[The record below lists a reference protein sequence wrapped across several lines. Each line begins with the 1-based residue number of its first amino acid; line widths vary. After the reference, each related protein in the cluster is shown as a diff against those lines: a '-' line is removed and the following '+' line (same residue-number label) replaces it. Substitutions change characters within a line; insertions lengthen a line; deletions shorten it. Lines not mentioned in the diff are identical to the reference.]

1 MVIISNGLKWVKIL
15 ITKLSRN
22 FKGFERLSIL
32 GLNLGLS
39 FLILSLFLLIQP
51 SHSYAQTVDQL
62 KTYQQQIEQQKQAI
76 QAYRDQLQ
84 RVAKPAE
91 QRLDALKQNIQVTD
105 RQIQANSRRL
115 EKFQANLVS
124 LNNKL
129 EQQETN
135 LNLKRLAVVARL
147 RYLQRQEQG
156 KWWTVLLSSQDLNQF
171 NDRRRQLQLIY
182 QSDRQLLANLKQNWD
197 RVEAQ
202 RQQIVQVTNEISL
215 LNQQLAQQK
224 SGFQVEADKQGQI
237 VNKLQSDRRALEDAE
252 DRLAQDS
259 KQLESL
265 ILSKSQVDPGLA
277 LPPGSG
283 QMIYPVT
290 APVTS
295 NFGWRTHPILGYQKF
310 HSGVDF
316 GADYGTAIYAAAAGK
331 VIFAGWYGGYG
342 NAVVISH
349 GSNIT
354 TLYAHAS
361 QVYVSEGETVQKGQ
375 PIATVGSSGF
385 STGPHLHFEVRAN
398 GEPTDPAPYL

>member
-1 MVIISNGLKWVKIL
+1 MQIGKIL
-15 ITKLSRN
+15 LTKLMQN
-22 FKGFERLSIL
+22 FRKFERLGIL
-32 GLNLGLS
+32 NSGLS
-39 FLILSLFLLIQP
+39 LILSFFLGLCLWIQP
-51 SHSYAQTVDQL
+51 SYAQTVEQL
-62 KTYQQQIEQQKQAI
+62 KTYQQQIEQQKQSI
-76 QAYRDQLQ
+76 QGYRDQLQ

-91 QRLDALKQNIQVTD
+91 QRLDALKQNILAAD
-105 RQIQANSRRL
+105 DQIQTNSKRL
-115 EKFQANLVS
+115 KKLQVNLVVF
-124 LNNKL
+124 NQNL

-171 NDRRRQLQLIY
+171 SDRRRQLQLIY

-197 RVEAQ
+197 KVESQ
-202 RQQIVQVTNEISL
+202 RQQIVQVSNEISL
-215 LNQQLAQQK
+215 VNQQLAQQK
-224 SGFQVEADKQGQI
+224 SGFQVEAVKQNEI
-237 VNKLQSDRRALEDAE
+237 VIRLQSDRHALEDAE

-265 ILSKSQVDPGLA
+265 ILSKSQVDLATA

-295 NFGWRTHPILGYQKF
+295 NFGWRTHPILGTQKF
-310 HSGVDF
+310 HAGIDF

-349 GSNIT
+349 GSGIT
-354 TLYAHAS
+354 SLYAHTS
-361 QVYVSEGETVQKGQ
+361 QMYVSEGENVQKGQ

-398 GEPTDPAPYL
+398 GEPTDPTPYL

>member
-1 MVIISNGLKWVKIL
+1 MQIGKIL
-15 ITKLSRN
+15 LTKLMQN
-22 FKGFERLSIL
+22 FRKFERLGIL
-32 GLNLGLS
+32 NSGLS
-39 FLILSLFLLIQP
+39 LILSFFLGLCLWIQP
-51 SHSYAQTVDQL
+51 SYAQTVEQL
-62 KTYQQQIEQQKQAI
+62 KTYQQQIEQQKQSI
-76 QAYRDQLQ
+76 QGYRDQLQ

-91 QRLDALKQNIQVTD
+91 QRLDALKQNILAAD
-105 RQIQANSRRL
+105 DQIQTNSKRL
-115 EKFQANLVS
+115 KKLQVNLVVF
-124 LNNKL
+124 NQNL

-171 NDRRRQLQLIY
+171 SDRRRQLQLIY

-197 RVEAQ
+197 KVESQ
-202 RQQIVQVTNEISL
+202 RQQIVQVSNEISL
-215 LNQQLAQQK
+215 VNQQLAQQK
-224 SGFQVEADKQGQI
+224 SGFQVEAVKQNEI
-237 VNKLQSDRRALEDAE
+237 VIRLQSDRHALEDAE

-265 ILSKSQVDPGLA
+265 ILLKSQVDLATA

-295 NFGWRTHPILGYQKF
+295 NFGWRTHPILGTQKF
-310 HSGVDF
+310 HAGIDF

-349 GSNIT
+349 GSGIT
-354 TLYAHAS
+354 SLYAHTS
-361 QVYVSEGETVQKGQ
+361 QMYVSEGENVQKGQ

-398 GEPTDPAPYL
+398 GEPTDPTPYL

>member
-1 MVIISNGLKWVKIL
+1 MQIGKIL
-15 ITKLSRN
+15 LTKLMQN
-22 FKGFERLSIL
+22 FRKFERLGIL
-32 GLNLGLS
+32 NSGLS
-39 FLILSLFLLIQP
+39 LILSFFWGLCLWIQP
-51 SHSYAQTVDQL
+51 SYAQTVEQL
-62 KTYQQQIEQQKQAI
+62 KTYQQQIEQQKQSI
-76 QAYRDQLQ
+76 QGYRDQLQ

-91 QRLDALKQNIQVTD
+91 QRLDALKQNILAAD
-105 RQIQANSRRL
+105 DQIQTNSKRL
-115 EKFQANLVS
+115 KKLQVNLVVF
-124 LNNKL
+124 NQNL

-171 NDRRRQLQLIY
+171 SDRRRQLQLIY
-182 QSDRQLLANLKQNWD
+182 QSDRQLLVNLKQNWD
-197 RVEAQ
+197 KVESQ
-202 RQQIVQVTNEISL
+202 RQQIVQVSNEISL
-215 LNQQLAQQK
+215 VNQQLAQQK
-224 SGFQVEADKQGQI
+224 SGFQVEAVKQNEI
-237 VNKLQSDRRALEDAE
+237 VIRLQSDRHALEDAE

-265 ILSKSQVDPGLA
+265 ILLKSQVDLATA

-295 NFGWRTHPILGYQKF
+295 NFGWRTHPILGTQKF
-310 HSGVDF
+310 HAGIDF

-349 GSNIT
+349 GSGIT
-354 TLYAHAS
+354 SLYAHTS
-361 QVYVSEGETVQKGQ
+361 QMYVSEGENVQKGQ

-398 GEPTDPAPYL
+398 GEPTDPTPYL